1 MHLLKGIFVDYAF
14 LETFTRLLA
23 HILYA
28 FRAEM
33 PRDMHLDL
41 GRVRAEGE

>member
-14 LETFTRLLA
+14 LETFTRLWRT
-23 HILYA
+23 

-33 PRDMHLDL
+33 PGDMHLDL